1 MHRHLSRKENQVG
14 CVVELSRIVPLPA
27 NGNESLSRQT
37 DILRE
42 QLGSAMR
49 VVDQMAG
56 APEVR
61 TLDQQISEKD
71 VRALLKMRR
80 NRDRFFG
87 ADMFA
92 DPAWDILLELYASA
106 LAQLR
111 MSVTSLCAAAAVPP
125 TTALR
130 WINQL
135 EEKGLIARK
144 ADPTDGRRHF
154 LMLSK
159 EGCEAMNAYFRTV
172 PAGAP
177 LI

>member
-1 MHRHLSRKENQVG
+1 
-14 CVVELSRIVPLPA
+14 
-27 NGNESLSRQT
+27 
-37 DILRE
+37 
-42 QLGSAMR
+42 MR

-92 DPAWDILLELYASA
+92 DPAWDILLELYA
-106 LAQLR
+106 R
-111 MSVTSLCAAAAVPP
+111 HWRNCACLSP
-125 TTALR
+125 ALR
-130 WINQL
+130 RRRGAADDGASLDQSARR
-135 EEKGLIARK
+135 KGKIARK

-154 LMLSK
+154 S
-159 EGCEAMNAYFRTV
+159 CSPRRAARR
-172 PAGAP
+172 
-177 LI
+177 